1 GGEAGAGAPTCSR
14 LGGRMLRRLGLRR
27 RTGGRAALAVLATA
41 QGCGTAAD
49 PYTDARIEA
58 EVKARR
64 VAQHDADLT
73 RLGVVSNDG
82 TVYLTGAVP
91 SPEQKTRAASVA
103 GTVRGGRKVVN
114 ALDVRPG
121 RE

>member
-1 GGEAGAGAPTCSR
+1 
-14 LGGRMLRRLGLRR
+14 MIWRLGLRR
-27 RTGGRAALAVLATA
+27 LAGGLAALAVLTTA
-41 QGCGTAAD
+41 QGCRTAD
-49 PYTDARIEA
+49 PYTDAQIEA
-58 EVKARR
+58 EVKARL

-91 SPEQKTRAASVA
+91 SSEQKARAASVA
-103 GTVRGGRKVVN
+103 GTVSGVRKVVN
-114 ALDVRPG
+114 ALDIRPG

>member
-1 GGEAGAGAPTCSR
+1 MIWRS
-14 LGGRMLRRLGLRR
+14 GLRGLA
-27 RTGGRAALAVLATA
+27 GGLAALAVLATA
-41 QGCGTAAD
+41 QGCRTVAD

-58 EVKARR
+58 EVKARL

-91 SPEQKTRAASVA
+91 SSEQKARAASVA
-103 GTVRGGRKVVN
+103 GTVSGVRKVVN